1 MSIQFLS
8 LSHCS
13 SCQGLE
19 FCTEFPGVQ
28 MLSSLLKLSTLSLSH
43 LSFISNSP
51 KTLAS
56 QSLLRGGGGGGGSS
70 ACIVHAGEKD
80 AQQFEIDPD
89 EAKAALQ
96 KLDQQLQT
104 LSRKQPRTPKIKAK
118 DVKLTRGPT
127 DEEMPEISGSFLTNT
142 AFALLIFTILYN
154 ALFYGVIKPA
164 IDGPDDV
171 SEAPP
176 PSMVT
181 ESPNAAV
188 LQSLLSVP
196 KDSLQ
201 L

>member
-1 MSIQFLS
+1 
-8 LSHCS
+8 
-13 SCQGLE
+13 
-19 FCTEFPGVQ
+19 
-28 MLSSLLKLSTLSLSH
+28 MLSSLLKISTLSLSH
-43 LSFISNSP
+43 LSFISNSS

-56 QSLLRGGGGGGGSS
+56 QSLLRRGGGGGGGGGSS

-80 AQQFEIDPD
+80 AQHGIAQTMMD
-89 EAKAALQ
+89 EAGLLFFFPLTVNCCCIC
-96 KLDQQLQT
+96 LDFDYAMII
-104 LSRKQPRTPKIKAK
+104 KQPILEENSGFMNYNNENPAK

-196 KDSLQ
+196 KDFLQ

>member
-1 MSIQFLS
+1 
-8 LSHCS
+8 
-13 SCQGLE
+13 
-19 FCTEFPGVQ
+19 
-28 MLSSLLKLSTLSLSH
+28 MLSSLLKISTLSLSH
-43 LSFISNSP
+43 ISFISNSP
-51 KTLAS
+51 KTLPS
-56 QSLLRGGGGGGGSS
+56 QSLLRCGGGGGGGGGGSS

-196 KDSLQ
+196 KDFLQ